1 MALPAGKQKS
11 RLADALLAEGPD
23 PDYADALML
32 FGRFVGEWD
41 VDWTAYDGDGR
52 QVANERGE
60 WIFDWVLEGR
70 AVQDVW
76 IIPARGRR
84 GRLSREG
91 EYGTTIRFYDPQ
103 LDVWLVTWSGP
114 INRARRTFVA
124 RASGWD
130 IVQDGQNE
138 EGHPL
143 RWVFSDIEPRSFSWQ
158 SVCSHDGGKTWRLRE
173 EMHVYRGLD

>member
-84 GRLSREG
+84 GRPSREG

-103 LDVWLVTWSGP
+103 LDVWLVTWSGAKDVRRQG
-114 INRARRTFVA
+114 IGLGHRSRRAERTGAPAPLGLLRHRAAFVLLA
-124 RASGWD
+124 ELLLA
-130 IVQDGQNE
+130 
-138 EGHPL
+138 
-143 RWVFSDIEPRSFSWQ
+143 
-158 SVCSHDGGKTWRLRE
+158 
-173 EMHVYRGLD
+173 